1 MIDLTQ
7 RPSTY
12 WHPTRRN
19 RFDSALV
26 VLLGLHLF
34 PRLDPGDQRRVENWL
49 IDDFHKHSDY
59 PYVVFRQDIGASS
72 DLIAYLRAMA
82 MARLGLPTGIE
93 GLEWKEFA
101 QLSWLG
107 PSTATFNDFRRF
119 DAETDAAADFLRSN
133 GLALDERTAQGKRWM
148 DEMQARYP

>member
-1 MIDLTQ
+1 MADLTQ

-12 WHPTRRN
+12 WHPIRRD

-34 PRLDPGDQRRVENWL
+34 PRLDLADQQRVENWL
-49 IDDFHKHSDY
+49 IDDFHKHSAV
-59 PYVVFRQDIGASS
+59 PYVVFRSLKTTS
-72 DLIAYLRAMA
+72 DFVAYYRAMA
-82 MARLGLPTGIE
+82 MARLGMPTGVE

-119 DAETDAAADFLRSN
+119 DAETDAAADFLRAN

>member
-1 MIDLTQ
+1 MVDLTQ

-34 PRLDPGDQRRVENWL
+34 PRLDPGDQQRVENWL
-49 IDDFHKHSDY
+49 IDEFHSC
-59 PYVVFRQDIGASS
+59 PIPWVVIRQDVDASS
-72 DLIAYLRAMA
+72 DRIAYHRAMA
-82 MARLGLPTGIE
+82 MARLGLPTGID

-119 DAETDAAADFLRSN
+119 DPETDAAADFLRSN
-133 GLALDERTAQGKRWM
+133 GLELDERTAQGKRWM
-148 DEMQARYP
+148 DAMHVRYP

>member
-1 MIDLTQ
+1 MADLTQ

-12 WHPTRRN
+12 WHPIRRN

-34 PRLDPGDQRRVENWL
+34 PRLDPGDQQRVENLL
-49 IDDFHKHSDY
+49 IDDFHKCPI
-59 PYVVFRQDIGASS
+59 PYTVFRQDAGASS
-72 DLIAYLRAMA
+72 DVVAYHRAMA
-82 MARLGLPTGIE
+82 MARLGMPTGIA

-119 DAETDAAADFLRSN
+119 DAQTDAAADFLRSN
-133 GLALDERTAQGKRWM
+133 GLALDERTAQGRRWM